1 MSPPSHSCTSSKFG
15 SKNFVTCRVR
25 KFYLTSDSNDKTEIL
40 QSYENV
46 KKNEDV
52 HRRLWSFMRMFT
64 QLFTYLYGISLLCP
78 VRVCGPPAAT
88 AVKDG
93 RASWPNSSWQC
104 LTGRAERDT
113 DWRWLKWV
121 QVHCAHCAHCALC
134 RMCYLFDHAVPWT
147 CQFASV
153 RSHQCQRHSCLS
165 LSTSRGCEVLL
176 LWFVSHDKETRW
188 NKDINRQDCTCIQV
202 WYWTLR

>member
-78 VRVCGPPAAT
+78 VQRVCGPPAAT

-104 LTGRAERDT
+104 LMGEPRGTQIEN
-113 DWRWLKWV
+113 DWSEFKCTV
-121 QVHCAHCAHCALC
+121 PTVPTVPCAGCATFWPCGTLDMPICLC
-134 RMCYLFDHAVPWT
+134 QKPPMPT
-147 CQFASV
+147 SQ
-153 RSHQCQRHSCLS
+153 LS
-165 LSTSRGCEVLL
+165 
-176 LWFVSHDKETRW
+176 FP
-188 NKDINRQDCTCIQV
+188 
-202 WYWTLR
+202 

>member
-40 QSYENV
+40 RSYENV
-46 KKNEDV
+46 KKNTDV

-78 VRVCGPPAAT
+78 VQRVCGPPAAT
-88 AVKDG
+88 AVKDD
-93 RASWPNSSWQC
+93 RASWPSSSWQC
-104 LTGRAERDT
+104 LMGREPRGT
-113 DWRWLKWV
+113 QIEV
-121 QVHCAHCAHCALC
+121 SSSALC
-134 RMCYLFDHAVPWT
+134 PVPDVLPFWPCSIPWT

-153 RSHQCQRHSCLS
+153 RSQQCQRHSCLS
-165 LSTSRGCEVLL
+165 LNTSRGCEVLL